1 MRNLFV
7 VTVVFLSFAGCK
19 CPEATVGL
27 EMWQQIRP
35 EYETYVGQD
44 PKMDEWEKLLRKQ
57 HCDLLEELLKKGAK

>member
-27 EMWQQIRP
+27 EMWQQMRP
-35 EYETYVGQD
+35 EYEAYVAQD
-44 PKMDEWEKLLRKQ
+44 PKLDAQDKLLRTQ
-57 HCDLLEELLKKGAK
+57 HSAILEELLKKGAK